1 MFRAIGHRLWL
12 LAWSEYMIHVDNRT
26 VKAVHNSEH
35 ILFMDDTKLFRVI
48 KPRAQDRLLWNAL
61 LTKPREADTS

>member
-1 MFRAIGHRLWL
+1 
-12 LAWSEYMIHVDNRT
+12 MIHVDNRT